1 VAELSQQKSVYGSA
15 SGKPKKGCSGFR
27 LSTIFPYQYRHYNTK
42 KGRKDKPGLNNMK
55 KTETST
61 EQNSL
66 CRCLFVPLS
75 VRNRRG
81 DKGALDSS
89 GSLPVL
95 TMCDSTRF
103 CFCAL
108 PGFLSY

>member
-1 VAELSQQKSVYGSA
+1 MAELSQQKSVYGSA

-27 LSTIFPYQYRHYNTK
+27 LSTIFPYQYRHYNAK
-42 KGRKDKPGLNNMK
+42 KGRKDKPGLNNVK

-66 CRCLFVPLS
+66 YKCLFAILL

-81 DKGALDSS
+81 DKGAFDSS
-89 GSLPVL
+89 GSPLIE
-95 TMCDSTRF
+95 TAHDSIHR
-103 CFCAL
+103 
-108 PGFLSY
+108 